1 MRRKDLIEFFL
12 ENYIVN
18 GIAVTDCEVLRIEIL
33 STAEPAKKFQNSIFL
48 RVDILLT
55 IAQIL
60 NP

>member
-1 MRRKDLIEFFL
+1 MHRKDLIEFLL
-12 ENYIVN
+12 ENDMAY
-18 GIAVTDCEVLRIEIL
+18 GIGVTDCEVLRIEIL